1 MSTMTSQTQSM
12 HGFPA
17 PKISSTQT
25 FQSSNDKIQ
34 SVTAARISSQQ
45 VLQSVRKRENY
56 NFLLYFA
63 EQKGYLQWVA
73 TNWSSYLLVE
83 MQTLSSIK
91 VKFVTT

>member
-56 NFLLYFA
+56 IENDNFLLYFA
-63 EQKGYLQWVA
+63 EEKGYLEWVA
-73 TNWSSYLLVE
+73 T
-83 MQTLSSIK
+83 I
-91 VKFVTT
+91 